1 MTTTEQSASESD
13 VFIARQPIF
22 DRHLRVVGYELLFRG
37 DNSGSGSGEA
47 RILDAAAAT
56 ATVVLNSLTEIGLD
70 RIVGPHVA
78 WINLP
83 REFLLGGLAEAL
95 PPRHTCFEVLENE
108 LIDDAFIDAVRQLKE
123 DGYRIA
129 LDDFEYS
136 ASVEPLIPIADVIKL
151 DYLGLGTEGITK
163 QLELLRGFQG
173 RLLAEKVETHEVHAY
188 CAKLGFHYFQG
199 FFYRKPELMSRRRID
214 LNRGSVMQVIASLQN
229 PELDLDDIEPM
240 IARDVPLSLRLLR
253 YINSAF
259 FGFSHEIGSVRQ
271 ALMLLGLENVRRW
284 ATLTIVGSLEGKPSE
299 LTITALVR
307 ARFCEL
313 AAQPL
318 NLDGA
323 KLFTVGLFSLI
334 DAMLDTPLDEVL
346 AELPFPPDMQEALLN
361 HTGSMGALLE
371 CVAAMEDGYFG
382 DAKALTP
389 EAGNLYVAALTWA
402 NDAASALFASIR
414 G

>member
-1 MTTTEQSASESD
+1 MADSN

-22 DRHLRVVGYELLFRG
+22 DRQLRVVGYELLFRG
-37 DNSGSGSGEA
+37 DSGAPPSQEA
-47 RILDAAAAT
+47 QIIDPAAAT
-56 ATVVLNSLTEIGLD
+56 ATVVLNALTEIGLD

-83 REFLLGGLAEAL
+83 RQFLLGGLAGTL
-95 PPRHTCFEVLENE
+95 PPRHTCFEVLETE
-108 LIDDAFIDAVRQLKE
+108 VIDEEFVDAVIALKE
-123 DGYRIA
+123 GGYKIA
-129 LDDFEYS
+129 LDDFQHSEQF
-136 ASVEPLIPIADVIKL
+136 EPLIEVADVIKL
-151 DYLGLGTEGITK
+151 DYLGLGTEGITR
-163 QLELLRGFQG
+163 QLELLRGFKG
-173 RLLAEKVETHEVHAY
+173 HLLAEKVETHEVHAY
-188 CAKLGFHYFQG
+188 CSKLGFHYFQG

-214 LNRGSVMQVIASLQN
+214 LNRGPVMQVIAALQN
-229 PELDLDDIEPM
+229 PALDLEDIEPL

-259 FGFSHEIGSVRQ
+259 FGFTHEIGSVRQ
-271 ALMLLGLENVRRW
+271 ALMMLGLENVRRW
-284 ATLTIVGSLEGKPSE
+284 ATLTVVGSLEGKPSE

-313 AAQPL
+313 AAAVL
-318 NLDGA
+318 TLDGA

-346 AELPFPPDMQEALLN
+346 GELPFPADMQQALLN
-361 HTGSMGALLE
+361 HTGTMGSLID

-382 DAKALTP
+382 EAKALVP
-389 EAGNLYVAALTWA
+389 EAGALYVDALTWA
-402 NDAASALFASIR
+402 NDASSALFASIR